1 MEILFGLKGGPK
13 EITKWLAERFEA
25 AIPGGK
31 EQDTSNHYLFEE
43 SWIQAQKFNWEQS
56 ITVSANRKFDQ
67 FCLINSP
74 KNPSHTNGNGV
85 YVNGPAFKAKNT
97 DDHNHNHNQE
107 AQDVPYFAK
116 LPNGAMISHT
126 RNAIIK
132 NELFYTVEELGVT
145 KTVCLRIDKSE
156 SNQRVKQ
163 FYIDLQGQSS
173 QYDCWLQ
180 YKKVFGGNQNFLDIC
195 QTLSVQHE
203 DGYALLQ
210 TRVPT
215 EFIGQIPTAF

>member
-1 MEILFGLKGGPK
+1 
-13 EITKWLAERFEA
+13 
-25 AIPGGK
+25 
-31 EQDTSNHYLFEE
+31 
-43 SWIQAQKFNWEQS
+43 
-56 ITVSANRKFDQ
+56 
-67 FCLINSP
+67 
-74 KNPSHTNGNGV
+74 
-85 YVNGPAFKAKNT
+85 VNGPAFKAKNT

-163 FYIDLQGQSS
+163 FYIDL
-173 QYDCWLQ
+173 
-180 YKKVFGGNQNFLDIC
+180 
-195 QTLSVQHE
+195 
-203 DGYALLQ
+203 
-210 TRVPT
+210 
-215 EFIGQIPTAF
+215 